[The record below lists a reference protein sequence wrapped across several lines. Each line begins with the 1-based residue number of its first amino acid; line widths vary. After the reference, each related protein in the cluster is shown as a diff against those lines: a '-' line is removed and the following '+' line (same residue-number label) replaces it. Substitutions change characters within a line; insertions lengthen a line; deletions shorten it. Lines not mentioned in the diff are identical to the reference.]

1 MIVLEGTLQ
10 YKNFSVL
17 HRDVQWLVK
26 LNIQGSIYV

>member
-17 HRDVQWLVK
+17 DRDVQWLVK